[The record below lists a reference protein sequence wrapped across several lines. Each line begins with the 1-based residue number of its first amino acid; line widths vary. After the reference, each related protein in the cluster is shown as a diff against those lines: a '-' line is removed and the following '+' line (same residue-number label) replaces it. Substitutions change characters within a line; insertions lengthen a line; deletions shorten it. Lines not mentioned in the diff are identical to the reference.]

1 MIETFEAIDVFDH
14 TSGSVKNLKEATKKL
29 LSPTANLMDGTVMIQ
44 NFFDGTA
51 ITKPEE
57 LGTPEEFAVLADSPA
72 TASSFPN
79 KQMGMTFLFSTA
91 ARSKSKGTQ
100 PSTIH
105 GQIKSANA
113 IQTEQGKGDGGSIR
127 VVGLHEDPT
136 HGGSN
141 QCRIQPNRS

>member
-29 LSPTANLMDGTVMIQ
+29 LSPTADLMDGTIMLQ

-57 LGTPEEFAVLADSPA
+57 LRTPEEFAVLADSPA

-79 KQMGMTFLFSTA
+79 K
-91 ARSKSKGTQ
+91 
-100 PSTIH
+100 
-105 GQIKSANA
+105 
-113 IQTEQGKGDGGSIR
+113 
-127 VVGLHEDPT
+127 
-136 HGGSN
+136 
-141 QCRIQPNRS
+141 